1 MSDREKN
8 PTAAGNGRVSD
19 DTVDEI
25 LAEMYGSGKFTN
37 NEDFSG
43 LYSKYLGDSTGRTPD
58 GYEPKTRVEYEA
70 PAEKSNTHSS
80 KAYSDDVIPENV
92 RDVYNSTQDEAR
104 RPEFTSS
111 GSVKYPSMGQGASE
125 ERVVFDE
132 EWEEQAK
139 RDAAA
144 REDRRRNNALMGDS
158 TYARAFVSGGVP
170 MANRGTTA
178 PKTPARNLRFVD
190 PLSDSAPAQKTTT
203 RQTAQPTPKR
213 VSPYIDPLSDTEPSG
228 SVSAAGELRFG
239 QRTETKHTAEKSGP
253 AVRSARRSVPAPK
266 ADDTKTL
273 IDKKVLDAFSASQ
286 STEDEFRAR
295 WKDEIEQA
303 EKRKKERA
311 AAAKKKQEE
320 RDAALRRKRVEE
332 KALAGDVPGIP
343 LEFSSIDGDDDDSDG
358 FSFDNMP
365 FEFSEELL
373 DDEKDKTEKT
383 EKKDKMKN
391 YTERVNGSSAKNS
404 TVSDKKVKMDLKSR
418 TKFGLKTKLSKEG
431 IKMWSHENLPSKG
444 DSAATVIRKS
454 IRIVAFIALI
464 AAIIYL
470 LIYFVNYEKR
480 RINDSRIDDEFSQ
493 EIDAENLDEMWADI
507 KAKYPDVDF
516 PEGMNIKFANTYA
529 INQDVVGYL
538 KIDGD
543 EINISTILLQNKEN
557 DDYYLYRDLYKQKS
571 RYGNPFVKAT
581 SNMGKEGLSHNTII
595 YGHNTHDGLMF
606 HKLEK
611 YMTVDGYIDA
621 PTFTLDTLYGQ
632 TKWKIFAVM
641 LTNADPAAD
650 NGNLFSYLY
659 SEFDSTEHCQSVLD
673 GINQRS
679 MITTG
684 VDVTT
689 DDKLVTIY
697 TCYQSIFKSGRIAI
711 VARQLRDGESEEID
725 TSKVMYNYSARF
737 PQAYYDAK
745 KLKNPYA

>member
-1 MSDREKN
+1 MSDKEKN
-8 PTAAGNGRVSD
+8 PTAADNGRVSD

-25 LAEMYGSGKFTN
+25 LAEMYGGGKFSD

-43 LYSKYLGDSTGRTPD
+43 LYSRYLGDSTAKTPA

-70 PAEKSNTHSS
+70 PAEKTHAPSAKKASDGTVPESVREVYSS
-80 KAYSDDVIPENV
+80 TE
-92 RDVYNSTQDEAR
+92 DEAR

-111 GSVKYPSMGQGASE
+111 GSVKYPSMGSGASE

-144 REDRRRNNALMGDS
+144 REDRRRSNALKGDS
-158 TYARAFVSGGVP
+158 TYARAFVAGGVP
-170 MANRGTTA
+170 MANRGVSSERTA
-178 PKTPARNLRFVD
+178 ARASRYVD
-190 PLSDSAPAQKTTT
+190 PLSDSAPTQRTPAS
-203 RQTAQPTPKR
+203 RSTAAPIQKR
-213 VSPYIDPLSDTEPSG
+213 VSPYIDPLSDPESPKNPS
-228 SVSAAGELRFG
+228 SAEEFRLS
-239 QRTETKHTAEKSGP
+239 QRADVKRSAETTA
-253 AVRSARRSVPAPK
+253 RSARRSVPAQK
-266 ADDTKTL
+266 TEDTKTL
-273 IDKKVLDAFSASQ
+273 IDKKVLDAFSAAQ

-311 AAAKKKQEE
+311 AAARKKQEE

-343 LEFSSIDGDDDDSDG
+343 LEFSPIDSSDNEEDG

-373 DDEKDKTEKT
+373 SDEKDRT

-391 YTERVNGSSAKNS
+391 YTERVNGPAAKNS

-444 DSAATVIRKS
+444 DSAGTVIRKS
-454 IRIVAFIALI
+454 IRIIAFIALVV
-464 AAIIYL
+464 AIVYL
-470 LIYFVNYEKR
+470 LIYFINYEKR
-480 RINDSRIDDEFSQ
+480 RISDSKIDDEFSQ
-493 EIDAENLDEMWADI
+493 DIDEENLDEMWANI

-611 YMTVDGYIDA
+611 YMTVDGYLDA

-659 SEFDSTEHCQSVLD
+659 SEFDSTEQCQSVLD

-697 TCYQSIFKSGRIAI
+697 TCYQTIFKSGRIAI

-745 KLKNPYA
+745 KLTNPYS